1 MKAIKQEQCRK
12 NVRTRIRN
20 RENRAA
26 SANSPDAGNTDFT
39 GGPEKLEDPEK
50 GNLTNITGEE

>member
-26 SANSPDAGNTDFT
+26 SANSADAGNADLS
-39 GGPEKLEDPEK
+39 GRPDKLEDPEK
-50 GNLTNITGEE
+50 GNLTNNTGEE